1 MSESD
6 EKFVSVYD
14 AFGVESPV
22 ANTRE
27 IPLKK
32 LVPVG
37 NHTKIQPDPAFVFS
51 YPELRR
57 ALTNIARRQ
66 PIWVWGESGCGKT
79 EYFRQIAAR
88 IQRPLHIISCGE
100 EMSVRELLGTFELV
114 GENPSESEQDNED
127 AGSKNPLRAMAS
139 AMAAMAKRGLGM
151 KTRFRYG
158 LLPQAIRTPG
168 ALVMFDEFNM
178 APPSVAAQLNRLLET
193 GELFI
198 PETGERIKAA
208 DHVVFIATANTNGG
222 ADSSG
227 IYAGSQ
233 VQNGATRTRFT
244 GLKMSYLKPEQEVE
258 ILRRN
263 YPSLDNAVQL
273 PESTQTITEV
283 MVETANSL
291 RVLVSEGEVSLP
303 FSVRQLKNWGQGILL
318 YRDVVTAFKDAYYD
332 MLDPEEATPV
342 AEVFHKHF
350 GKDVE

>member
-1 MSESD
+1 MSD
-6 EKFVSVYD
+6 NKAASVYD
-14 AFGVESPV
+14 AFKVESPV
-22 ANTRE
+22 ANTRD

-32 LVPVG
+32 LVPLG
-37 NHTKIQPDPAFVFS
+37 NHTKVTPEEGFVFA

-88 IQRPLHIISCGE
+88 ICRPLHIISCGE

-114 GENPSESEQDNED
+114 GENNPESEHDKGEGN
-127 AGSKNPLRAMAS
+127 KNPLKSMAS
-139 AMAAMAKRGLGM
+139 AMAAMAKRGLGI
-151 KTRFRYG
+151 KTQFRYG

-222 ADSSG
+222 ADSTG

-233 VQNGATRTRFT
+233 TQNGATRTRFT

-273 PESTQTITEV
+273 PESQQTITEV

-318 YRDVVTAFKDAYYD
+318 YRDLVTAFKDAYFD

-350 GKDVE
+350 GKTVE